1 MNHAVQQH
9 IPEGYMEDA
18 RGRLVP
24 ISSIKEIDMVRHDLV
39 IEITNKAKEL
49 QKAIRDFK
57 LNTLGDIEA
66 FIDLSAEKYGVS
78 VGGKKGNVSLL
89 SFDGG
94 LKVQRKIADRI
105 SFDERLQAAK
115 VLIDQ
120 CLNRWSTGATSELKT
135 IVEDAF
141 RVDKEGKI
149 QTKEVLKL
157 RRHNF
162 DDPEWLQ
169 AMEAIS
175 DSVQITGTQTYV
187 NIYERDSL
195 DAPYLSISLNMA
207 KL

>member
-1 MNHAVQQH
+1 MNQAVQQQ
-9 IPEGYMEDA
+9 IPEGYMEDTK
-18 RGRLVP
+18 GRLVP
-24 ISSIKEIDMVRHDLV
+24 VDSIKEIDMVRHELV
-39 IEITNKAKEL
+39 VEITNKAKEL
-49 QKAIRDFK
+49 QTAIRDFK

-78 VGGKKGNVSLL
+78 VGGKKGNVTLL

-175 DSVQITGTQTYV
+175 DSVQVTGTQTYV
-187 NIYERDSL
+187 NIYERDNV
-195 DAPYLSISLNMA
+195 DAPYLSITLNMA